1 MKTSEIIKRIESL
14 QSATTTTGIIKE
26 AFRHTILKKGDN
38 IYEITKRRGHKI
50 LERYELSI
58 RRLK

>member
-1 MKTSEIIKRIESL
+1 MKTSDIVKKIESL
-14 QSATTTTGIIKE
+14 QSATATTASINE
-26 AFRHTILKKGDN
+26 AFKHTILKKADN
-38 IYEITKRRGHKI
+38 IYEVTKRRGHKI